1 MMHNVA
7 LFGSIGIYT
16 LSIVFHLLVIIQI
29 IPSSIV
35 WGGRLTNQ
43 QELFIFES
51 ISIVLNVFFIL
62 IMLLI
67 NGSIKVKVKAFFI
80 RAIVWLMSCLFIL
93 NTLGNLIAKS
103 SIETIVFTP
112 ITIMLSVFSFYLAIN
127 FNKIYHS

>member
-1 MMHNVA
+1 LGWKVNKSA
-7 LFGSIGIYT
+7 GT
-16 LSIVFHLLVIIQI
+16 LYIRININRFKWFFSFDYVI
-29 IPSSIV
+29 
-35 WGGRLTNQ
+35 
-43 QELFIFES
+43 
-51 ISIVLNVFFIL
+51 
-62 IMLLI
+62 I

>member
-1 MMHNVA
+1 MMHKVA

-51 ISIVLNVFFIL
+51 ISIVLNVFFLL
-62 IMLLI
+62 IMLLV
-67 NGSIKVKVKAFFI
+67 NGSIKVKVRAFFI

-112 ITIMLSVFSFYLAIN
+112 ITIILSVFSLYLPIN

>member
-7 LFGSIGIYT
+7 LFGSIGIYN

-62 IMLLI
+62 IMLLV

>member
-51 ISIVLNVFFIL
+51 ISIVLNVFFLL
-62 IMLLI
+62 IMLLV
-67 NGSIKVKVKAFFI
+67 NGSIKVKVRAFFI
-80 RAIVWLMSCLFIL
+80 RGIVWLMSCLFIL

-112 ITIMLSVFSFYLAIN
+112 ITIMLSVFSLYLAIN

>member
-51 ISIVLNVFFIL
+51 ISIVLNGFFLL
-62 IMLLI
+62 IML
-67 NGSIKVKVKAFFI
+67 
-80 RAIVWLMSCLFIL
+80 
-93 NTLGNLIAKS
+93 
-103 SIETIVFTP
+103 
-112 ITIMLSVFSFYLAIN
+112 
-127 FNKIYHS
+127 

>member
-1 MMHNVA
+1 MMHKVA

-51 ISIVLNVFFIL
+51 ISIVLNVFFLL
-62 IMLLI
+62 IMLLV
-67 NGSIKVKVKAFFI
+67 NGSIKVKVRAFFI

-112 ITIMLSVFSFYLAIN
+112 ITIILSVFSLYLAIN

>member
-51 ISIVLNVFFIL
+51 ISIVLNGFFLL

-112 ITIMLSVFSFYLAIN
+112 ITIMLSVFSLYLAIN